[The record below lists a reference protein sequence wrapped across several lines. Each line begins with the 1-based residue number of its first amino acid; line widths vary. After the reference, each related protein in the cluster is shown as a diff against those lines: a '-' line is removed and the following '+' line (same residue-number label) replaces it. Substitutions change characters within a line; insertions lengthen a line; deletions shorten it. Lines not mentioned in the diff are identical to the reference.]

1 MGRGEKL
8 VKNTFILAIGNFLPR
23 VATFFVLP
31 ILTEYL
37 TKEEYGTYDLITVLV
52 SLLLPAVTLQIQTA
66 AFRFLIEHRGD
77 REKESRIIT
86 NIYAFTIPTSLAALV
101 ILYFCLFK
109 VEPLERILIC
119 IYFIMDIL
127 VATATQVVRGLA
139 KNKEYSVSAILGA
152 AGRLIFAVVFV
163 WILRCGLV
171 GATLCL
177 IAATGIQ
184 AFFIFLKADLLTMI
198 RPSLIDKKTIKELL
212 AYSWPM
218 VPNSM
223 SLWVMRVSDR
233 IVVTAVMGPVAN
245 AVYSVAN
252 KIPSLLTIAQTTFN
266 MAWQENASMVSKD
279 EDAPRYYT
287 VMFGAVFDF
296 MAGVFGLL
304 IATTPILFAL
314 LVRGDYDEAYYQ
326 MPILFMGMFF
336 FSITGYLGGV
346 YVAYKQTFSLGIT
359 TTLAAVCNLVI
370 DISTISFIHLYAAS
384 LSTLISYIL
393 LCTYRMINVR
403 KFVEIKYDLKRIFI
417 IIAILA
423 VMSGISYIHTF
434 WFDIINFVLGVFL
447 FVFFNGKVMMGLVN
461 KLLKK
466 KGKQAK

>member
-1 MGRGEKL
+1 
-8 VKNTFILAIGNFLPR
+8 
-23 VATFFVLP
+23 
-31 ILTEYL
+31 
-37 TKEEYGTYDLITVLV
+37 
-52 SLLLPAVTLQIQTA
+52 
-66 AFRFLIEHRGD
+66 
-77 REKESRIIT
+77 
-86 NIYAFTIPTSLAALV
+86 
-101 ILYFCLFK
+101 
-109 VEPLERILIC
+109 
-119 IYFIMDIL
+119 MDIL

-417 IIAILA
+417 IIVILA